1 MEAASALIDGLGD
14 EEKRW
19 KEERIEFAQKVD
31 RSDTHPHASIYLDNI
46 KCGNIYLLFVWPL
59 LCMHFVTFVMMLLPY
74 YLVLMRLHFTDI
86 YKIMKHLE
94 SFAPL

>member
-31 RSDTHPHASIYLDNI
+31 RSDTYPHASIYLDNI
-46 KCGNIYLLFVWPL
+46 KYGNPIVCVAIIMYAFCDICNNVTALLSGAYES
-59 LCMHFVTFVMMLLPY
+59 T
-74 YLVLMRLHFTDI
+74 LH
-86 YKIMKHLE
+86 
-94 SFAPL
+94 